1 MEKEQEENIRLQLD
15 TDFPAVLSL
24 LHEGNVPEGSQKAVD
39 ANAMLPSLAPEVQ
52 DTDYD
57 QHVREL
63 AFDKRSKPKDR
74 TKTEE
79 ELALEQKESLEKAE
93 RQRRKRM
100 LGLED
105 SESEDERKSAK
116 RKRGGDDLEDDFCDE
131 ENNTDWAGL
140 GAGLD
145 VKPRE
150 SESES
155 DQGGDEIDEGS
166 DEDEV
171 EGDEQYTSSEEG
183 EDEEGA
189 HEPLTTDISR
199 GKKRVSSAVKELP
212 YTFNAPA
219 SHEEFL
225 EIIENFEDKDIPV
238 VIQRIRT
245 LYHTSLAPDNKLKL
259 QVSTFSCAITSSTLM
274 KEKDTSWCP
283 DRSYR
288 LCCCSSGISFCPN
301 FIYSS
306 SPYRPH

>member
-1 MEKEQEENIRLQLD
+1 MEKEQEENIRHQLD
-15 TDFPAVLSL
+15 NDFSAVLSL
-24 LHEGNVPEGSQKAVD
+24 MHGSDSFRAGSNIPEGSQKAAG
-39 ANAMLPSLAPEVQ
+39 ANAMVSSLAPEVQ

-79 ELALEQKESLEKAE
+79 ELALEQKKSLEKAE

-105 SESEDERKSAK
+105 SESEDERKSGK
-116 RKRGGDDLEDDFCDE
+116 RKRGGDDLEDDFHEE
-131 ENNTDWAGL
+131 ENNMDWAGL

-155 DQGGDEIDEGS
+155 EEGNDES
-166 DEDEV
+166 DEVSEEEA

-183 EDEEGA
+183 ENEEG
-189 HEPLTTDISR
+189 EQELLTTDIPR
-199 GKKRVSSAVKELP
+199 GKKRVSSAAGELP
-212 YTFNAPA
+212 YTFSAPA

-225 EIIENFEDKDIPV
+225 EIIEDIEDKDIPV

-259 QVSTFSCAITSSTLM
+259 QVSASQVRHYELCANAG
-274 KEKDTSWCP
+274 KDASWCP
-283 DRSYR
+283 D
-288 LCCCSSGISFCPN
+288 
-301 FIYSS
+301 
-306 SPYRPH
+306 